1 MVRSFLKE
9 QPGQNEACI
18 ARSGLITS
26 RATALRAVWGP
37 LVSWTNVV
45 LNITVEEV
53 SAAMIDGVL
62 NGFEAE
68 TLQSEDLKRIG
79 KRALE
84 TSGHEQY

>member
-1 MVRSFLKE
+1 
-9 QPGQNEACI
+9 
-18 ARSGLITS
+18 
-26 RATALRAVWGP
+26 

-45 LNITVEEV
+45 FNITVEEI
-53 SAAMIDGVL
+53 SAAMLDGVL

-84 TSGHEQY
+84 ENIHE